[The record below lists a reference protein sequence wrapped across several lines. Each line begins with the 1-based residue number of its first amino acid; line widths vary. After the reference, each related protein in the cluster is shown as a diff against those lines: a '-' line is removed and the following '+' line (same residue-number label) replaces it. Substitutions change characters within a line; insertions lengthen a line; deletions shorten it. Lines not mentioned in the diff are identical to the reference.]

1 MERGCKTLNPILKN
15 IILFPMNII
24 YKIKPEPALKILFR
38 LKNGYKLNLENPS
51 TYNEKLQ
58 WIKLNYRN
66 DLMPIC
72 TDKYTV
78 RQYVKDCGSGDLL
91 NELLWEGFDPSEI
104 PFDDLPEQFVIKVTH
119 GSGFN
124 IICKSKK
131 ELDRK
136 KQLNYLI
143 NGLKLSL
150 YLVMENGFMV

>member
-104 PFDDLPEQFVIKVTH
+104 PFDDLLGTI
-119 GSGFN
+119 
-124 IICKSKK
+124 
-131 ELDRK
+131 L
-136 KQLNYLI
+136 
-143 NGLKLSL
+143 
-150 YLVMENGFMV
+150 